1 MLMTEQI
8 LQDKLI
14 DLETKLAFQDDT
26 IDQLNQVVT
35 KQQQQI
41 DRLTDQVSLLK
52 QAIAAIMNDPG
63 SSISG
68 QEKPPHY

>member
-1 MLMTEQI
+1 MTEQT
-8 LQDKLI
+8 LDNKLI

-41 DRLTDQVSLLK
+41 DQLTNQMTLLK
-52 QAIAAIMNDPG
+52 QAITAIMNEQG
-63 SSISG
+63 ISG
-68 QEKPPHY
+68 HEKPPHY

>member
-1 MLMTEQI
+1 MTKQSLE
-8 LQDKLI
+8 DKLI

-26 IDQLNQVVT
+26 IDQLNQVLI

-41 DRLTDQVSLLK
+41 DQLIDQVTLLK

-63 SSISG
+63 SGMSG

>member
-1 MLMTEQI
+1 MTEQI